1 MRHGISTS
9 CPAFEPAES
18 PAAQTALG
26 CLCILV
32 GIVGQLE
39 LFAVL
44 TRRQW
49 IPTVFSRKMAHIGS
63 GSLMT
68 SALVLFPRQYWPAP
82 MWNTGGP
89 DLGQLTP
96 RRCFLYLCQIV
107 LQAALSLGQPRPYRA
122 RFRHRPARLAVSLF
136 LVSFMLVFATIAHL
150 PDDRFA
156 SLPPL
161 LRGRLEAMVQ
171 AMCRTGDRSE
181 LMRGTLYHPNPTT
194 LTLALTLTCPNPS
207 PNPDTNPNTN
217 PSTNPSTNPNPTSS
231 SGLTHPPK
239 SSPHPPRYPQP
250 LT

>member
-1 MRHGISTS
+1 MQQYSISAS

-26 CLCILV
+26 CLCILA

-49 IPTVFSRKMAHIGS
+49 IPIVFSRKMAHIGS

-68 SALVLFPRQYWPAP
+68 SALVLFPRQYWPRP
-82 MWNTGGP
+82 GGNRRKP
-89 DLGQLTP
+89 GRLLLP
-96 RRCFLYLCQIV
+96 RRPCLSAPDRTPGCPEPRLCR
-107 LQAALSLGQPRPYRA
+107 AGRPHRA

-161 LRGRLEAMVQ
+161 LRGRLESMVH
-171 AMCRTGDRSE
+171 AMCRTGERSE
-181 LMRGTLYHPNPTT
+181 LMRGTLYH
-194 LTLALTLTCPNPS
+194 ANPS
-207 PNPDTNPNTN
+207 PDPRPTLTPSPKPNTN
-217 PSTNPSTNPNPTSS
+217 PDS
-231 SGLTHPPK
+231 
-239 SSPHPPRYPQP
+239 
-250 LT
+250 